1 MKNSELL
8 DTYYSL
14 YDIFEEIGVIADAM
28 KDLGLTTK
36 TRCSLIQHMEFTRLW
51 NIESELNQLY
61 DIPIRTL
68 RAYRIKREKIGQQS
82 TIYDFQRDD
91 ENE

>member
-61 DIPIRTL
+61 DMPIKTL
-68 RAYRIKREKIGQQS
+68 VAYRLRKDKIGQQTS
-82 TIYDFQRDD
+82 IYDFLKDD